1 MRPSSGALATS
12 PGEPQAMC
20 GSAPA
25 GTPPHH
31 MATWAVRIPPRP
43 RPRSLA
49 GVGVTGAATAW
60 LPRSDIVEEAV
71 SKSKGRQ
78 RLRRNA
84 EISDEISRKTV
95 EDARLDVETGG
106 VSVETGDVSVEFPR
120 KCKHFLKRQIAD
132 QNRSNISDDG
142 RFHAIDAKSQTN
154 FDLDLA

>member
-1 MRPSSGALATS
+1 M
-12 PGEPQAMC
+12 
-20 GSAPA
+20 
-25 GTPPHH
+25 
-31 MATWAVRIPPRP
+31 
-43 RPRSLA
+43 
-49 GVGVTGAATAW
+49 
-60 LPRSDIVEEAV
+60 
-71 SKSKGRQ
+71 
-78 RLRRNA
+78 
-84 EISDEISRKTV
+84 TV